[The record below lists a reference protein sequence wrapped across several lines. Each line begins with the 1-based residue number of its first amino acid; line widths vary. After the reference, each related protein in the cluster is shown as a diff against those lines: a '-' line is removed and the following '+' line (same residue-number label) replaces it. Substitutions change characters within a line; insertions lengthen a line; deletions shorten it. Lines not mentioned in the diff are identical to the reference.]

1 MIRNG
6 NWHVEVHL
14 VHSNRTTFSAWL
26 VDITP
31 CIILKIPNIVFVTS
45 QVSSMSFAVLG
56 RPCAKKF
63 RKEDPFDIFVFD
75 LTSSSDEESCHDQ
88 NSNVTSPNLA
98 PKHPVN
104 RYGTRSKKFQ
114 QISTQTFAASEK
126 VTTRQRRAKKSVS
139 VPADPS
145 DLHKKAIST
154 SNFKEASGTDNK
166 TCGYKKTSPST
177 NTPNRPIKA
186 SIEDGIP
193 RPKVAQNVFQVKC
206 CRIRSHLMIFFIMKS
221 IFRP

>member
-6 NWHVEVHL
+6 NWHVKVHL

-31 CIILKIPNIVFVTS
+31 CIILKISNIIFVTS

-56 RPCAKKF
+56 PPCAKKV

-88 NSNVTSPNLA
+88 NSNLTSPNVA

-114 QISTQTFAASEK
+114 QISTQTFAESEK

-154 SNFKEASGTDNK
+154 SNFKEASGTDDK